1 MYEDV
6 KIDQLV
12 LNRLLVSTTLLSDVS
27 EFSIVLPLVF
37 VFDSWLGVKDWLKS
51 RPGVYCINDL

>member
-12 LNRLLVSTTLLSDVS
+12 LKRLLVSTTLLSDVS